1 MTQEPDPNPQDPQ
14 PPDVAP
20 DTPPPDD
27 LEPLPQQEDLW
38 RPPARFGS
46 VPVEKEPMGWDRR
59 QGFLKHYPVIQSAN
73 DVAGDD
79 NRMFQLRQQMGG
91 GQVVA

>member
-1 MTQEPDPNPQDPQ
+1 MTQEPDPNPQDSQ
-14 PPDVAP
+14 HTDAAP

-27 LEPLPQQEDLW
+27 PEPLPQQDDLW

-46 VPVEKEPMGWDRR
+46 VPVEAEPMGWDRR
-59 QGFLKHYPVIQSAN
+59 QGFLKHYPVIQSVN
-73 DVAGDD
+73 EVVGDD
-79 NRMFQLRQQMGG
+79 NRMFQLRQRMGW

>member
-1 MTQEPDPNPQDPQ
+1 MTQDLDPDENPSSQDPQ
-14 PPDVAP
+14 PPDDP
-20 DTPPPDD
+20 
-27 LEPLPQQEDLW
+27 EPLPQQEDLW
-38 RPPARFGS
+38 RLPARFGS

-73 DVAGDD
+73 DVVGDD
-79 NRMFQLRQQMGG
+79 NRMFQRRQRMGG